1 MVIDYLIFAVGC
13 LKFKVQGSKFKV
25 QSLLFTFYFLLFTS
39 HLSSLISHLSKFL
52 AKTQR
57 RKQSLR
63 QGGRALMKP
72 FRLKI
77 AEIYLNNCSLLVI
90 GYFFLPSSLPFGEMS
105 AGQRGFFFISYS
117 CLIFRCSAPSFLT
130 GGNRCYKDFAALPL
144 FH

>member
-1 MVIDYLIFAVGC
+1 MIIDYLIFAVGC
-13 LKFKVQGSKFKV
+13 SKFKVQSSKFKVQGSKLTV
-25 QSLLFTFYFLLFTS
+25 YFLLLTVYF
-39 HLSSLISHLSKFL
+39 SSLISHLSKFL

-90 GYFFLPSSLPFGEMS
+90 GYFFLPSFLSPSGRCP
-105 AGQRGFFFISYS
+105 QDRGASS
-117 CLIFRCSAPSFLT
+117 SFLI
-130 GGNRCYKDFAALPL
+130 LV
-144 FH
+144 